1 MIAVRAP
8 LSNSNPGQASIA
20 KEWHWRPIGRVQYCY
35 CEDTDGRCAVLQTSI
50 VLVVAPARWMEHP
63 TLINWCPTFLR
74 CLSGGGLYGRY
85 WTISFTFPRSGI
97 LSASLYLTRGVFGWL
112 EMCSVE
118 MNSSYSYIPGPIRQF
133 SQIEHVCASV
143 PR

>member
-63 TLINWCPTFLR
+63 TLINWCPTFFGA
-74 CLSGGGLYGRY
+74 CLAAACTDVIGRY
-85 WTISFTFPRSGI
+85 
-97 LSASLYLTRGVFGWL
+97 LSPFQDPEY
-112 EMCSVE
+112 
-118 MNSSYSYIPGPIRQF
+118 
-133 SQIEHVCASV
+133 
-143 PR
+143 